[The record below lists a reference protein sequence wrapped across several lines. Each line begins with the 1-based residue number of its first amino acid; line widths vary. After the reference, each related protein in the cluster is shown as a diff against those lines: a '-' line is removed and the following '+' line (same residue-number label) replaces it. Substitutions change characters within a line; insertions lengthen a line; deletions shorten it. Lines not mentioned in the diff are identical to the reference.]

1 MDGIIL
7 TPLKKIHSP
16 KGDIFHAIKKSDNG
30 YSGFGEVYFSNIKK
44 DNIKGWKKH
53 NKTALNIV
61 VPIGKIKFVI
71 YNQENNEFFSVTLSQ
86 DNFYRLSVMSGLWLA
101 FKGIDSENMLLN
113 LISIEHNPNES
124 ISKNLNEFT
133 YDW

>member
-7 TPLKKIHSP
+7 TPLKRIHSP
-16 KGDIFHAIKKSDNG
+16 KGDIFHAIKKSDKG
-30 YSGFGEVYFSNIKK
+30 YNGFGEVYFSSIKK
-44 DNIKGWKKH
+44 NNIKGWKKH
-53 NKTALNIV
+53 NKTTLNIV

-101 FKGIDSENMLLN
+101 FKGIDRENILLN

>member
-7 TPLKKIHSP
+7 TPLKRIHSP
-16 KGDIFHAIKKSDNG
+16 KGDIFHAIKKSDKG
-30 YSGFGEVYFSNIKK
+30 YNGFGEVYFSSIKK
-44 DNIKGWKKH
+44 NNIKGWKKH
-53 NKTALNIV
+53 NKTTLNIV